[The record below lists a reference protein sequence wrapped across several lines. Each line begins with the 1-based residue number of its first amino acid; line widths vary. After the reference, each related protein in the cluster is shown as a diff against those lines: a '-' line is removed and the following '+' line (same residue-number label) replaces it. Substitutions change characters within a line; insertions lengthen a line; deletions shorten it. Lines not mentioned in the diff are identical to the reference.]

1 MHSPAR
7 TQVPECGAK
16 RPACSRV
23 EVTYQQLK
31 RDIMEGVYTPR
42 QRLIETDIALLLGS
56 VGRRCGR
63 RLFGISFGAFS
74 SPAVRTSRWR
84 SIARFC
90 LISQVVMRREPSGPC
105 DGISRRCAITCSRQ
119 ITLLSPRCS
128 PHNHSA
134 SDAQLAFPTQS
145 SASMG

>member
-1 MHSPAR
+1 
-7 TQVPECGAK
+7 
-16 RPACSRV
+16 
-23 EVTYQQLK
+23 
-31 RDIMEGVYTPR
+31 
-42 QRLIETDIALLLGS
+42 
-56 VGRRCGR
+56 
-63 RLFGISFGAFS
+63 
-74 SPAVRTSRWR
+74 
-84 SIARFC
+84 
-90 LISQVVMRREPSGPC
+90 MRREPSGPC